1 MEVVPLD
8 YTVLDK
14 ASNGLENA
22 LVITDIFSKWVVV
35 VATKDQ
41 KASTVARVLVRE
53 WFPRFGPPLRIHSD
67 RGHDFESKVVR
78 SLCKMYGT
86 SSPEPVVTDLK
97 EMNSANGTIGLSMIY
112 CGASPVIRRRNGQS
126 TFKKSL
132 MLTILL
138 HIGVLVILPALWKG
152 TQIKE

>member
-1 MEVVPLD
+1 MEVVALD

-53 WFPRFGPPLRIHSD
+53 WFSRFGPPLRIHSD
-67 RGHDFESKVVR
+67 RGRDFESKVVR

-86 SSPEPVVTDLK
+86 SKSRTCSYRPQ
-97 EMNSANGTIGLSMIY
+97 G
-112 CGASPVIRRRNGQS
+112 NGQCERYNRTLHDLLRSLPSDKKKKWPMYLQEITYAYNTTPHRS
-126 TFKKSL
+126 TGYFTCF
-132 MLTILL
+132 ME
-138 HIGVLVILPALWKG
+138 GNPD
-152 TQIKE
+152 